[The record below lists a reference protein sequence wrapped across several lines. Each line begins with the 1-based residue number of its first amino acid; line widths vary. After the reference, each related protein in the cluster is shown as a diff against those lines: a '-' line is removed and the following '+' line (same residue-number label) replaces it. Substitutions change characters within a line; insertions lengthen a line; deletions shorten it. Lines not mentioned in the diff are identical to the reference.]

1 MGTSPHSSERTIRS
15 APGSDPIQL
24 RMGVSTHMRVP
35 PALTASNTAS
45 KGWTVTHTIVLA
57 IEQGTAE
64 LVGRTGGELAKA
76 LGARVVLAHVREDPR
91 LFHSKIERERARGRT
106 TRRGREILERV
117 HDILPGGVDADER
130 VELGIA
136 VNRLTEIADDV
147 EAALIVVGT
156 RGRGRLAAA
165 LLGSVSQA
173 LAHQAPCPV
182 MIVPDTAPAGDPRR
196 LPDWV
201 RERSTIIAGVYRPAE
216 SSDVTRFARE
226 LARCLDDRLAI
237 VQTHSAAEPPAHV
250 LQAIAAREDAR
261 LIVIGA
267 GHGDGMR
274 FPLSSSVASQLPRL
288 APCPVI
294 VVPDGATAILG
305 EAGEADARRAA

>member
-1 MGTSPHSSERTIRS
+1 
-15 APGSDPIQL
+15 
-24 RMGVSTHMRVP
+24 
-35 PALTASNTAS
+35 
-45 KGWTVTHTIVLA
+45 VTHTIVLA

-64 LVGRTGGELAKA
+64 LVARRGGELAKA

-106 TRRGREILERV
+106 TRRGREILERA
-117 HDILPGGVDADER
+117 HDLLPTGVDADER

-136 VNRLTEIADDV
+136 VTRLTEIAEEV

-156 RGRGRLAAA
+156 RGRGRLASA
-165 LLGSVSQA
+165 LFGSVSRT

-182 MIVPDTAPAGDPRR
+182 MIVPAGEARR
-196 LPDWV
+196 LRDGP
-201 RERSTIIAGVYRPAE
+201 RERSTIIVGMDRAAA
-216 SSDVTRFARE
+216 SSDATRFARE
-226 LARCLDDRLAI
+226 LARRLDDRLAI

-267 GHGDGMR
+267 DHGDGTR
-274 FPLSSSVASQLPRL
+274 FPLSGSVASQLPRL
-288 APCPVI
+288 APCPVL
-294 VVPDGATAILG
+294 VVPKAATAILG